1 MADELKDLSDDA
13 VKSIAS
19 KEDIDLLKILIREQ
33 SNTIKRL

>member
-1 MADELKDLSDDA
+1 MADEFKDLSDDA